1 MAAVVD
7 AKEQAPVVEVR
18 GTREMMLQAE
28 AGLKLFQE
36 AKELEG
42 DKGAAEA
49 WKAAEDS
56 KIKAMEADAE
66 ALTGAENKKARQA
79 KSKEISAMKKTD
91 QYIDAELVLKGK
103 APKHGFFVAAGQ
115 VDAPKV
121 KGGYNAASAPD
132 PITPDAKAEPKK
144 KQDDKKPGKKESA
157 GISKAERD
165 ELEKIKADII
175 ARKSELKGAG
185 MTGGQINKDEQVVA
199 WVARMNELKEKESPG
214 STATAKKDTK
224 KEAKLSGEA
233 QAQIGT
239 LEQEIEEYR
248 QKLVSE
254 FKYSK
259 KDIAADPDM
268 MDMTAKLKKLQGK
281 K

>member
-7 AKEQAPVVEVR
+7 AKDQAPVVEVR

-56 KIKAMEADAE
+56 KIKGMEADAE

-115 VDAPKV
+115 VEAPKV
-121 KGGYNAASAPD
+121 KGGYNAASD

-144 KQDDKKPGKKESA
+144 KQDDKKPAKKDSA

-175 ARKSELKGAG
+175 ARKTELKGSG

-199 WVARMNELKEKESPG
+199 WVARMTELKEKESPG
-214 STATAKKDTK
+214 STAPAKKDSK

-233 QAQIGT
+233 QAQVET
-239 LEQEIEEYR
+239 LEKEIEEYR
-248 QKLVSE
+248 QRLVSE

-259 KDIAADPDM
+259 KEIAADPDM
-268 MDMTAKLKKLQGK
+268 MDMSAKLKKLQGK